1 MSRIKKSF
9 ILFFIVLIA
18 LPWVTYAQELPMIN
32 SIEIKGLKRI
42 DESALKSKIIQ
53 RPGEPISQEKTN
65 DDIKNIFKM
74 GYFDDVRAEIEPFEG
89 GIKLVYLVKEKPTI
103 AKIEFQGN
111 TEFDDEKLKEKI
123 TLTSGA
129 IADAVLIQDNANK
142 LRVFYEEEGHW
153 LSHIVP
159 AIKTISPE
167 EISITYMITEGPQVK
182 IKKIHIE
189 GNKAISANEIKKTAE
204 TKEWS
209 IFSFITS
216 SGYYKKDRMDT
227 DIERIKDLYFN
238 NGYIK
243 VVVGEQQIQL
253 TEDKKGMSISVPVSE
268 GDQYRI
274 FSVEFSG
281 NKVFGDDAIRKK
293 ITMLPDKA
301 FSKET
306 LRKDILAISDLYSES
321 GHALITVTPDLIPDE
336 SKKTVRVILKI
347 DEGEKYKIGR
357 IEISGNVKTKDKVI
371 RREVRFNEGDT
382 FNSALIKRSYER
394 INNLNFFENVELL
407 PKPRPEQKLVD
418 FDVKVKERPTGSF
431 SVGGGYS
438 SVEKLIGMF
447 EVTQGNLF
455 GQGQLV
461 KLRAELGS
469 KTSYY
474 DLTFKDPWFLDKP
487 IIFSVNIYKTSTSQF
502 VEYDKKAMGFGISFG
517 KKFGEYWSG
526 NIAYNFENADITNVT
541 EKASRIIQEQKGS
554 RVTSSITPSLA
565 RDSRDNFL
573 DPSRGSRN
581 SLYIT
586 YAGLGGTNKFFK
598 SELDSAWHFPI
609 GSTSVMLRGRFG
621 YAAGIGKKELPL
633 YERFYIGGIY
643 SVRGLGFG
651 GAGPKDPA
659 TGDPIGGKEELIFNT
674 EYIFPLI
681 SEIRLKGV
689 VFFDAGNSYDS
700 LNNFGHL
707 RYTTGTGIR
716 WISPVGPIR
725 IEWGY
730 NLDKKTGEQPSRF
743 EFAFGTFF

>member
-1 MSRIKKSF
+1 
-9 ILFFIVLIA
+9 
-18 LPWVTYAQELPMIN
+18 
-32 SIEIKGLKRI
+32 
-42 DESALKSKIIQ
+42 
-53 RPGEPISQEKTN
+53 
-65 DDIKNIFKM
+65 
-74 GYFDDVRAEIEPFEG
+74 
-89 GIKLVYLVKEKPTI
+89 
-103 AKIEFQGN
+103 
-111 TEFDDEKLKEKI
+111 
-123 TLTSGA
+123 
-129 IADAVLIQDNANK
+129 
-142 LRVFYEEEGHW
+142 
-153 LSHIVP
+153 
-159 AIKTISPE
+159 
-167 EISITYMITEGPQVK
+167 
-182 IKKIHIE
+182 
-189 GNKAISANEIKKTAE
+189 
-204 TKEWS
+204 
-209 IFSFITS
+209 
-216 SGYYKKDRMDT
+216 
-227 DIERIKDLYFN
+227 
-238 NGYIK
+238 
-243 VVVGEQQIQL
+243 
-253 TEDKKGMSISVPVSE
+253 
-268 GDQYRI
+268 
-274 FSVEFSG
+274 
-281 NKVFGDDAIRKK
+281 
-293 ITMLPDKA
+293 
-301 FSKET
+301 
-306 LRKDILAISDLYSES
+306 
-321 GHALITVTPDLIPDE
+321 
-336 SKKTVRVILKI
+336 
-347 DEGEKYKIGR
+347 
-357 IEISGNVKTKDKVI
+357 
-371 RREVRFNEGDT
+371 
-382 FNSALIKRSYER
+382 
-394 INNLNFFENVELL
+394 
-407 PKPRPEQKLVD
+407 
-418 FDVKVKERPTGSF
+418 
-431 SVGGGYS
+431 
-438 SVEKLIGMF
+438 
-447 EVTQGNLF
+447 
-455 GQGQLV
+455 
-461 KLRAELGS
+461 
-469 KTSYY
+469 
-474 DLTFKDPWFLDKP
+474 
-487 IIFSVNIYKTSTSQF
+487 
-502 VEYDKKAMGFGISFG
+502 MGFGISFG